1 MLSKEDIQ
9 LIKATL
15 PVVASN
21 AETITKTFYGHLFTR
36 NPEMLAYFNQSH
48 QKIGLQPR
56 ALAHSII
63 AYASN
68 IENLQACDKMLKLI
82 AEKHISYNVY
92 PEQYAIIGENLM
104 LAIGEVL
111 GSAVTVE
118 IARAWE
124 NAYKQLAQVFID
136 MEAELMEKYAAMKGG
151 WKGKR
156 TFQVVK
162 KEKECEH
169 LYSFYLKPTDNGD
182 IITHKPGQYVA
193 VSVNLLQE
201 NNYPVAPRNYTLSN
215 VPGEGHY
222 RITVRD
228 MGIVSGYLHSQT
240 EVGSTVELSV
250 PCGAFTLDYEALPTR
265 PSVFLG
271 AGSGIT
277 PVLPMFMEATKVP
290 ESKTTFI
297 YSCKNGAHHPFRS
310 DVERF
315 VSKEQKGTVHFAFT
329 QPVQGEDDQ
338 CHSKGRLTPKDIIS
352 MLGTTEFDCYMC
364 GPTEFLSTMIRGLEE
379 CGVPRKYIHA
389 ESFGP
394 QA

>member
-21 AETITKTFYGHLFTR
+21 ADTITKTFYGHLFTR
-36 NPEMLAYFNQSH
+36 HPEMLAYFNQSH
-48 QKIGLQPR
+48 QKMGLQPR
-56 ALAHSII
+56 ALAHAVI

-68 IENLQACDKMLKLI
+68 IENLQTCDKMLKLI

-92 PEQYAIIGENLM
+92 PEQYAIIGETLM
-104 LAIGEVL
+104 IAIGEVL

-118 IARAWE
+118 IATAWE
-124 NAYKQLAQVFID
+124 NTYKQLAQIFID
-136 MEAELMEKYAAMKGG
+136 METALMEKYAAMKGG
-151 WKGKR
+151 WRGKR
-156 TFQVVK
+156 TFTVVK
-162 KEKECEH
+162 KVKESDGF
-169 LYSFYLKPTDNGD
+169 YSFYLEPADHGE
-182 IITHKPGQYVA
+182 IISHLPGQYVA

-215 VPGEGHY
+215 LPGEGYY

-228 MGIVSGYLHSQT
+228 MGIVSGYLSATT
-240 EVGSTVELSV
+240 EVGDHVELSV
-250 PCGAFTLDYEALPTR
+250 PCGVFTLDYEALPKR

-290 ESKTTFI
+290 ESNTTFI
-297 YSCKNGAHHPFRS
+297 YSCKNGASHAFRS
-310 DVERF
+310 DVEQF
-315 VSKEQKGTVHFAFT
+315 VSKQQKGNVHFVYT
-329 QPVQGEDDQ
+329 QPVQGEDDK
-338 CHSKGRLTPKDIIS
+338 CHRKGRIAPKDVIE
-352 MLGTTEFDCYMC
+352 MMGTTEFDCYMC
-364 GPTEFLSTMIRGLEE
+364 GPSEFLNTMIRGLEE
-379 CGVPRKYIHA
+379 CGVPRKFLHA